1 MEMHNNLLPVR
12 ANHTF
17 VTAAI
22 FDRFLPWRKRA
33 DIKKQTASLK
43 VRLADLIFLLSGEIV
58 NLKQCCLNEDAQE
71 LGYQWRKCTL
81 ALLDCR
87 KALRKAHNTATKE
100 QLRIEYLA
108 IKEQHRLLRKS
119 FRARESQSYA
129 PIQAHLKQLRGI
141 KIRVA
146 KASDGTSNSLRIE
159 FYRILTEAKEIVR
172 GSAQASRNYSC
183 G

>member
-1 MEMHNNLLPVR
+1 MEMNHNLLPVR

-17 VTAAI
+17 GPVAI

-33 DIKKQTASLK
+33 DAKKPTASLK
-43 VRLADLIFLLSGEIV
+43 MRLADLIFVLSGEIV
-58 NLKQCCLNEDAQE
+58 NLKQGCLNEDAQE
-71 LGYQWRKCTL
+71 LGYQWRKCTI

-87 KALRKAHNTATKE
+87 KALRKAHHTATKE
-100 QLRIEYLA
+100 GLHKEYLA
-108 IKEQHRLLRKS
+108 LKEQHRLLRKS

-141 KIRVA
+141 KIRIA
-146 KASDGTSNSLRIE
+146 NASAGTSSSLRIE
-159 FYRILTEAKEIVR
+159 FYRILTEAKEIARRGVR
-172 GSAQASRNYSC
+172 ASRNYSC